1 MTQPLIT
8 HLGGEHSVTGSCHL
22 LRANGLCILVDCG
35 LTQGNDA
42 ALQLADWPVQPADL
56 DYLFFTHAHI
66 DHIGRLPELIANGFH
81 GEILCSH
88 PTKALLEPMLNDA
101 MGFSGIEDE
110 EKKKI
115 LRLIDEL
122 SWGFEYQQEFKLKK
136 GVAFSFGRAG
146 HILGSCFIRFEIAD
160 HDGSQ
165 GGKPFSVIFSG
176 DLGNTDTPLL
186 CDPDP
191 PSYCDLLLLESTYG
205 NRLHEGRQQRL
216 ELLEEALGRALR
228 DKGKVLIPA
237 FALGRTQEIL
247 YELDRL
253 FSAPSFQ
260 KFLLDTGLK
269 GLPVVV
275 DSPLGVKLTSVYADE
290 KEYWDKEAHDLLR
303 QGDNPIDFKRL
314 FSSANYR
321 DHQELV
327 KMPGPAIIIAGSG
340 MCTGGR
346 IVDHLVATLDD
357 PETDI
362 LFVGYQAHGTLGR
375 KILEQG
381 DQRTSTVTI
390 HGQRIRLRATVHTLS
405 GYSAHTDQQGLLDW
419 VAAMPQ
425 QPGAI
430 KLVHGEAEAQD
441 ELGEKLREQGYTLID
456 GHQI

>member
-1 MTQPLIT
+1 MKTDLIT
-8 HLGGEHSVTGSCHL
+8 HLGGEHCVTGSCHL
-22 LRANGLCILVDCG
+22 LRANGLGILVDCG
-35 LTQGNDA
+35 LAQGGDT
-42 ALQLADWPVQPADL
+42 ALPLADWPIQPADL

-66 DHIGRLPELIANGFH
+66 DHIGRLPELIDKGFR

-88 PTKALLEPMLNDA
+88 PTKALFEPMLNDA
-101 MGFSGIEDE
+101 MGFSNIEDD

-136 GVAFSFGRAG
+136 GVTFSFGRAG
-146 HILGSCFIRFEIAD
+146 HILGSCFIRFEVAD
-160 HDGSQ
+160 HDNSQ

-176 DLGNTDTPLL
+176 DLGNKDTPLL

-191 PSYCDLLLLESTYG
+191 PAHCDLLLLESTYG
-205 NRLHEGRQQRL
+205 NRLHEERQQRL
-216 ELLEEALGRALR
+216 ARLEETLRRALQ

-260 KFLLDTGLK
+260 KFIHEAGLK
-269 GLPVVV
+269 NLPVVV
-275 DSPLGVKLTSVYADE
+275 DSPLGLKLTKVYADE
-290 KEYWDKEAHDLLR
+290 KAYWDQESHDLLN
-303 QGDNPIDFKRL
+303 QGDNPIDFEHL
-314 FSSANYR
+314 FSSANFR

-346 IVDHLVATLDD
+346 IIDHLMATLGDAK
-357 PETDI
+357 TDI

-375 KILEQG
+375 KILEQS
-381 DQRTSTVTI
+381 DQRTNTVSI
-390 HGQRIRLRATVHTLS
+390 HGQKIRLRATIHTLS
-405 GYSAHTDQQGLLDW
+405 GYSAHADQQGLLDW

-425 QPGAI
+425 KPEAI
-430 KLVHGEAEAQD
+430 KLVHGEMEAQAA
-441 ELGEKLREQGYTLID
+441 LGEKLRAQEYTMVD
-456 GHQI
+456 D